1 MDKETYIASD
11 IYERLEVNAEG
22 ETGSVH
28 EDIEDILASGDYQA
42 FEDYFGDQDPFE
54 FL

>member
-1 MDKETYIASD
+1 MTEQPIASD
-11 IYERLEVNAEG
+11 IYERKEMMEQD
-22 ETGSVH
+22 EDGSVWNDLSH
-28 EDIEDILASGDYQA
+28 ALETGDYQE

>member
-1 MDKETYIASD
+1 MSEPIAID
-11 IYERLEVNAEG
+11 IYERKEMNSNGEG
-22 ETGSVH
+22 GSVWN
-28 EDIEDILASGDYQA
+28 DLQDVIANGDYQA